1 MKSSRPGPSLA
12 LRASICFVICLLLA
26 GCTRTKYRLDADR
39 EVAGLVD
46 EKSNDPRWAYPGWT
60 IDMDRRSRFFD
71 PTNPDCPPMPEDDPA
86 SHVFMHNVA
95 GKRGWPFWHANG
107 DRYQLENPEWV
118 KLLPTYVEMTPENQV
133 LLNADSAMKLGIVHS
148 PDYRQQIET
157 LYLSALDVSAERFRF
172 ATQFFGGTGLIYTD
186 QGRNRFPAQGK
197 QDILSLGTPN
207 LTNLGGSNT
216 QMSKRLATGG
226 ELLVGFANS
235 MVWQFAGPDQYANV
249 SILNFN
255 LVQPLLRLGG
265 RAVALE
271 RLTIAERNLLGNLRA
286 MERYRQGFY
295 TNMII
300 GELGV
305 SGPQRRGGFFGG
317 TGLEGFSGQGNGG
330 FGEVGGATNF
340 GRAGFGAT
348 NAAGGAGGGG
358 AGFAGGGA
366 GNVGGLLGLLQNS
379 QQIRNSEDSLNLQ
392 QRTLKLLEAN
402 LEAGLIDIV
411 QVDQFR
417 QNIQTERAT
426 LLQSQMSLENN
437 LDTYK
442 RQTIGLPPA
451 LPMKLDDRMIR
462 QFQFIDPEMTRYQNV
477 VADFVEALGQV
488 PLKPSEGDVRAAIER
503 FAQLRLDAQPRLL
516 QTQDDLNKLAAEVPA
531 RERIMTTAAP
541 RNKLQ
546 AEREK
551 LALDFK
557 TLDDRYQLG
566 AAELED
572 LAQRVSADNAVK
584 SLEQL
589 VGLASSLSGL
599 ITELSLVQARARLET
614 VTVEP
619 VELRSEQALEIAR
632 ANRLDWMNN
641 RATLVDTW
649 RLITF
654 NASALKSNLQVT
666 LSGDVL
672 TTGNNPLNFNGTTG
686 VMRAGLRFDAPFT
699 RLLERNNYRQVLI
712 DYQQDRRTL
721 IRFED
726 NLSQTLRQSLRNLGQ
741 LRENLDIQRDA
752 VGIAVRRVD
761 KTREDLN
768 EPPPPVQPGQPSVQL
783 GPTAALNLLTAISD
797 LRNSQNNFM
806 SVWLNYYAERMRLT
820 RELGIMQLDNEG
832 RWIDM
837 PLEVALGASVDDLYP
852 LPPSA
857 PEEWSR
863 ELQVDPNALPPDT
876 EVVPAA
882 QKDGELPLPQLK
894 RPAPL
899 PGDAPLMRS
908 EQHLKLPVTP
918 MPPESAEV
926 GPELQAPQARLL
938 QRGRLRGNA
947 KRWVDMV
954 RRKDAPADLE
964 KSVY

>member
-1 MKSSRPGPSLA
+1 MRELIA
-12 LRASICFVICLLLA
+12 LRMLLVFCTFALA
-26 GCTRTKYRLDADR
+26 GCTRTQYRISADK
-39 EVAGLVD
+39 EVAGLVA
-46 EKSNDPRWAYPGWT
+46 EKSSDPRWAYPGWT
-60 IDMDRRSRFFD
+60 IDMDPRSRFFD

-86 SHVFMHNVA
+86 AHQFMHYID
-95 GKRGWPFWHANG
+95 GKRGWPRWHENG
-107 DRYQLENPEWV
+107 DRYELENPEWV
-118 KLLPTYVEMTPENQV
+118 KLLPTYVPMTPRNEV
-133 LLNADSAMKLGIVHS
+133 LLNVDSAMKLGQVHS

-172 ATQFFGGTGLIYTD
+172 DTQFFGGAGLGFTH
-186 QGRNRFPAQGK
+186 QGRNRVPAVGEQN
-197 QDILSLGTPN
+197 ILALGTQN
-207 LTNLGGSNT
+207 FSNLGGTNT
-216 QMSKRLATGG
+216 QATRRLATGG

-235 MVWQFAGPDQYANV
+235 MVWQFAGPDQYSNI

-255 LVQPLLRLGG
+255 FVQPLLRLGG

-286 MERYRQGFY
+286 MQRYRQGFY
-295 TNMII
+295 TNVVI

-305 SGPQRRGGFFGG
+305 TGPQRRGGFFGG

-340 GRAGFGAT
+340 GRAGFGTT
-348 NAAGGAGGGG
+348 NAAGGGGGSG

-366 GNVGGLLGLLQNS
+366 GNVGGFLGLLQNS
-379 QQIRNSEDSLNLQ
+379 QQIRNSQDSLNLQ
-392 QRTLKLLEAN
+392 QRTLQLLEAN
-402 LEAGLIDIV
+402 LDAGLIDIV

-426 LLQSQMSLENN
+426 LLQSEMSLENN

-442 RQTIGLPPA
+442 RQTLGLPPA
-451 LPMKLDDRMIR
+451 LAMSLDDRLIR

-477 VADFVEALGQV
+477 VADFVEALGDV
-488 PLKPSEGDVRAAIER
+488 PLKPAESDVRAAIER
-503 FAQLRLDAQPRLL
+503 FAMLRVDAQPRLL
-516 QTQDDLNKLAAEVPA
+516 QTQDDLRKLDAVVATREQLLIDPA
-531 RERIMTTAAP
+531 RRAKFAAD
-541 RNKLQ
+541 
-546 AEREK
+546 REK

-566 AAELED
+566 AAELD
-572 LAQRVSADNAVK
+572 ALKLKVTPQNAAK
-584 SLEQL
+584 ALEEL

-614 VTVEP
+614 VTIEP
-619 VELRSEQALEIAR
+619 IELRPEQALEIAR
-632 ANRLDWMNN
+632 GNRLDWMNN

-726 NLSQTLRQSLRNLGQ
+726 NLSQTLRQSLRNLQQ

-752 VGIAVRRVD
+752 VAIAVRRVD

-768 EPPPPVQPGQPSVQL
+768 EPPPPVQPGQPTVQL
-783 GPTAALNLLTAISD
+783 GPTAALNLLT
-797 LRNSQNNFM
+797 
-806 SVWLNYYAERMRLT
+806 
-820 RELGIMQLDNEG
+820 
-832 RWIDM
+832 
-837 PLEVALGASVDDLYP
+837 
-852 LPPSA
+852 
-857 PEEWSR
+857 
-863 ELQVDPNALPPDT
+863 
-876 EVVPAA
+876 
-882 QKDGELPLPQLK
+882 
-894 RPAPL
+894 
-899 PGDAPLMRS
+899 
-908 EQHLKLPVTP
+908 
-918 MPPESAEV
+918 
-926 GPELQAPQARLL
+926 
-938 QRGRLRGNA
+938 
-947 KRWVDMV
+947 
-954 RRKDAPADLE
+954 
-964 KSVY
+964 